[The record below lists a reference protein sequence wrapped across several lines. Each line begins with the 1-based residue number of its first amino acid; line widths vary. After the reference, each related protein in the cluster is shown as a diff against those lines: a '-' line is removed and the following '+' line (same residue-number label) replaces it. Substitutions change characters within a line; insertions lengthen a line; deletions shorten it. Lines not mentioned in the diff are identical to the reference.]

1 MTDTIAQAAAMRAA
15 FDQIEEA
22 YEFML
27 AYGAQGRKREVEEGS
42 GESQIRIYLKRLV
55 SALNDLEAALEPGL
69 GGAEGAAFTERFR
82 ADLTVAR
89 SVLAM
94 LLAKPSISSDMIDNT
109 NGLIA
114 LRAFL
119 TDVFFVD
126 QAVLPPR

>member
-1 MTDTIAQAAAMRAA
+1 MSADLDQAAAMRDA
-15 FDQIEEA
+15 FDTIEEA

-27 AYGAQGRKREVEEGS
+27 AYAAQGRKTEVGEGG
-42 GESQIRIYLKRLV
+42 GESQIRHFLKRFR
-55 SALNDLEAALEPGL
+55 AALDDLDQAAPGL
-69 GGAEGAAFTERFR
+69 GGEPGARFADRFR
-82 ADLTVAR
+82 NDIAVTRSILDL
-89 SVLAM
+89 

-119 TDVFFVD
+119 TDVFFID